1 MSELEMLA
9 MFFIQIIVG
18 LGILIFISAIFYC
31 IGILLG
37 GALTIIYLLLYMFL
51 MYPVI
56 ESFRGLFWRI
66 KEFFFPVPTLPHWV
80 QTKVLKEAAEFV
92 HSKHRPWDGD
102 NLFGEYIWVAH
113 ERMCI
118 KWEKAFGDVI

>member
-18 LGILIFISAIFYC
+18 LGILIFINAIFYC
-31 IGILLG
+31 IGILLV

-56 ESFRGLFWRI
+56 EFCRSLFWRI
-66 KEFFFPVPTLPHWV
+66 KEFFFPTPALPHWV
-80 QTKVLKEAAEFV
+80 QTKVWKEAAEFV
-92 HSKHRPWDGD
+92 HSKHRPWNND

-113 ERMCI
+113 ERVCI
-118 KWEKAFGDVI
+118 KWDKAFSEI

>member
-37 GALTIIYLLLYMFL
+37 GIYLLLYIFL

-56 ESFRGLFWRI
+56 QFCRSLFWRI
-66 KEFFFPVPTLPHWV
+66 KEFFFSSTNHYLIGF
-80 QTKVLKEAAEFV
+80 KLRSLKKQLSLFIQSIGRGMAI
-92 HSKHRPWDGD
+92 

>member
-18 LGILIFISAIFYC
+18 LGILIFINAIFYC
-31 IGILLG
+31 IGILLV

-56 ESFRGLFWRI
+56 EFCRSLFWRI
-66 KEFFFPVPTLPHWV
+66 KEFFFPTPTLPHWV

-92 HSKHRPWDGD
+92 HSNHVYR
-102 NLFGEYIWVAH
+102 EVADCESQLSVH
-113 ERMCI
+113 I
-118 KWEKAFGDVI
+118 

>member
-18 LGILIFISAIFYC
+18 LGILIFINAIFYC

-37 GALTIIYLLLYMFL
+37 GALTVTYLLLYMFL

-56 ESFRGLFWRI
+56 EFCRSLFWRI
-66 KEFFFPVPTLPHWV
+66 KEFFFPTPALPHWV
-80 QTKVLKEAAEFV
+80 QTKVWKEAAEFV
-92 HSKHRPWDGD
+92 HSKHRPWNND

-113 ERMCI
+113 ERVCI
-118 KWEKAFGDVI
+118 KWDKAFGEI

>member
-66 KEFFFPVPTLPHWV
+66 KDFFFQHQHYLVGFKLRS
-80 QTKVLKEAAEFV
+80 LKKQLSLFIQSIGHGMTIIYLENTFGLRMKECALNGI
-92 HSKHRPWDGD
+92 KHLG
-102 NLFGEYIWVAH
+102 
-113 ERMCI
+113 M
-118 KWEKAFGDVI
+118 

>member
-66 KEFFFPVPTLPHWV
+66 KDFFQHQHYLVGFKLRS
-80 QTKVLKEAAEFV
+80 LKKQL
-92 HSKHRPWDGD
+92 S
-102 NLFGEYIWVAH
+102 LFIQNTAMG
-113 ERMCI
+113 
-118 KWEKAFGDVI
+118 

>member
-37 GALTIIYLLLYMFL
+37 GIYLLLYIFL

-56 ESFRGLFWRI
+56 QFCRSLFWRI
-66 KEFFFPVPTLPHWV
+66 KEFFFQHQHYLIGF
-80 QTKVLKEAAEFV
+80 KLRSLKKQLSLFIQSIGRGMAIIYLENTFGLRMKECALNGI
-92 HSKHRPWDGD
+92 KHLG
-102 NLFGEYIWVAH
+102 
-113 ERMCI
+113 M
-118 KWEKAFGDVI
+118 